1 MSKNILRSYIREVL
15 SERNIDYAEKD
26 VPHGLTFSEL
36 RRYLYNHFGKA
47 KITLTSSH
55 LDLESNYTQQKGTLK
70 PDGIWYGCGTT
81 WLDFIDTQM
90 EGPRKNDT
98 QIWSLKIDMSNV
110 KKLIDP
116 LEIAD
121 FTRRYKD
128 IDLYIKTLQKN
139 PDWTS
144 VARSFDGIEC
154 CPYPV
159 GDRQFRY
166 NYTWY
171 WGIDISSG
179 CIWNTSAI
187 THSQL
192 VAELKEDGWE
202 VYI

>member
-1 MSKNILRSYIREVL
+1 MKRDLLREFINSSIEESVYYD
-15 SERNIDYAEKD
+15 NDPD
-26 VPHGLTFSEL
+26 VPHGLTFNEL
-36 RRYLYNHFGKA
+36 RRYLHNHFGKA

-55 LDLESNYTQQKGTLK
+55 LDLESNYVQRKGELK
-70 PDGIWYGCGTT
+70 PSGIWYGCGTT
-81 WLDFIDTQM
+81 WLDFIDAQM
-90 EGPRKNDT
+90 SGPGKDDT
-98 QIWSLKIDMSNV
+98 QIWSLKIDMSKV
-110 KKLIDP
+110 KQLIDP

-128 IDLYIKTLQKN
+128 VNLYIKTLQKN

-144 VARSFDGIEC
+144 VASSFDGIEC

-159 GDRQFRY
+159 GGWEFRY

-171 WGIDISSG
+171 YGIDMSSG

-202 VYI
+202 VYV